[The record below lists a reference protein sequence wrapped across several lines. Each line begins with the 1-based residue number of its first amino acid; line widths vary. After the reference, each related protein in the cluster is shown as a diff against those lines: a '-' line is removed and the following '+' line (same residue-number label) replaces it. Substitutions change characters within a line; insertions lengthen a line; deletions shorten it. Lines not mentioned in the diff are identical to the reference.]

1 MLQIVL
7 GMDGTSQYFSRF
19 RLKLYKIGKHL
30 NMFAVFFHTSAF
42 RIRSFLDKEPI
53 VFSHPLETPHQH
65 YANDG
70 GYEVHT

>member
-1 MLQIVL
+1 MQQIVL

-30 NMFAVFFHTSAF
+30 NMFADFFSYPCVQNCFYGYTG
-42 RIRSFLDKEPI
+42 PI
-53 VFSHPLETPHQH
+53 VFPHHRKIRQQQ

-70 GYEVHT
+70 GYEAHI